1 MDTSTKMK
9 LQKCADNQEQW
20 RLGGH
25 SHARAICLSMCKYVT
40 QDLGLGVGFSLTSS
54 SPSPSI
60 GMGDC
65 LGAATT
71 EDAEWVGDGE
81 RLLTGSA
88 VAAAAHPPSF
98 LGGCGEE
105 GDELVPPPA
114 GGWGAFRFRCFLSA
128 LLEECHQEN
137 KKWRMYVILYMDL
150 YVPKH
155 QSTFNNIHPIF
166 ESYPSKEF
174 WVICSWEQ
182 QHLP

>member
-1 MDTSTKMK
+1 MK
-9 LQKCADNQEQW
+9 LPKCADNQEQW

-25 SHARAICLSMCKYVT
+25 SHAHAICLSMCKYVT

-71 EDAEWVGDGE
+71 EDAAEWVGDGE

-137 KKWRMYVILYMDL
+137 RNEGCMKFYTWICIKTWEFLEKYAYKSWKL
-150 YVPKH
+150 PSKCFG
-155 QSTFNNIHPIF
+155 SSACESNNIYTHF
-166 ESYPSKEF
+166 F
-174 WVICSWEQ
+174 T
-182 QHLP
+182 